1 MSAGSLAGVL
11 EGRRADRGDLPGLH
25 GEDGRSWTFDQI
37 DLLAGGVAA
46 ALRAEG
52 VGPGDRVA
60 CYLTNGPE
68 IVFLLF
74 GAWKIGA
81 VPVTVSS
88 LYNAAELAESVAK
101 TAPRL
106 LLVDDRRPDVVAGFL
121 ATRAA
126 AGDATWAA
134 ADGTGAGDVAA
145 RLPVRSVAAPLAGV
159 PALPWR
165 REVRVAGVDVAPEA
179 EACILFTGGTTG
191 RPKAVSVTHGGT
203 RESLMRLA
211 RVTTGTEAEGTAAS
225 DARPNLIALPLFH
238 SGGQHALLFAY
249 FVGRP
254 AVVWERFGV
263 DRLADLMGRFGFDNL
278 FLLPTMV
285 FDIVHAERELP
296 FAGVRSVLVAGQ
308 AISWPVRRAFEERY
322 RVPILVNYGSTEAG
336 HIAGWTGRD
345 MKAGR
350 WKPGSAGRVYPGVE
364 LEIRDDAGA
373 ALPSGAQGEVVVRS
387 ALTRGYV
394 DDAAASAELVRDGWV
409 HTGDMGYVDADGVL
423 FLVGRK
429 RDMIKCGGFQ
439 VWPEEIEDELRGHP
453 LVQDV
458 RVLGRPDD
466 RLGEIPVALV
476 VRVADG
482 AVSDTE
488 LAGQLVAYARE
499 RLAHF
504 KAPRRIEFV
513 PALERSATGK
523 ISRVVA
529 SLPDAGGT
537 SRSTARGSR

>member
-1 MSAGSLAGVL
+1 MSAGNLVGIL
-11 EGRRADRGDLPGLH
+11 EGRCADRGDLPGLY
-25 GEDGRSWTFDQI
+25 GEDGRAWTFDQI

-106 LLVDDRRPDVVAGFL
+106 LLVDDRRPDVVATFL
-121 ATRAA
+121 
-126 AGDATWAA
+126 A
-134 ADGTGAGDVAA
+134 ADGDAA
-145 RLPVRSVAAPLAGV
+145 RVPVRSVTAPLTDV
-159 PALPWR
+159 PELPWR
-165 REVRVAGVDVAPEA
+165 QETRVTGVEVGPQA

-211 RVTTGTEAEGTAAS
+211 RVTTGTEAEGSAAR

-263 DRLADLMGRFGFDNL
+263 DRLADLMPRFGFDNL

-285 FDIVHAERELP
+285 FDIVHAERDLP

-373 ALPSGAQGEVVVRS
+373 ALPTGAEGEVVVRS

-409 HTGDMGYVDADGVL
+409 HTGDMGYVDPDGVL

-453 LVQDV
+453 LVRDV

-476 VRVADG
+476 VRAAD
-482 AVSDTE
+482 DTVDDTD
-488 LAGQLVAYARE
+488 LAARLVAYARE

-523 ISRVVA
+523 ISRVA
-529 SLPDAGGT
+529 APLPEAGKISRAAAPVPEAGGT
-537 SRSTARGSR
+537 SRSTDGGSR

>member
-1 MSAGSLAGVL
+1 MSAGNLVGIL
-11 EGRRADRGDLPGLH
+11 EGRCADRGDLPGLYA
-25 GEDGRSWTFDQI
+25 EDGRWWTFDQI

-106 LLVDDRRPDVVAGFL
+106 LLVDDRRPDVVAAFL
-121 ATRAA
+121 AARSDLDGNGAA
-126 AGDATWAA
+126 
-134 ADGTGAGDVAA
+134 V
-145 RLPVRSVAAPLAGV
+145 PVRSVTTSLTGV
-159 PALPWR
+159 PELPWR
-165 REVRVAGVDVAPEA
+165 REARVTGVEVGPQA

-211 RVTTGTEAEGTAAS
+211 RVTTGTEAEGSATR

-263 DRLADLMGRFGFDNL
+263 DRLADLMPRFGFDNL

-296 FAGVRSVLVAGQ
+296 FDGVRSVLVAGQ

-345 MKAGR
+345 MKSGR

-373 ALPSGAQGEVVVRS
+373 ALPTGAQGEVVVRS

-409 HTGDMGYVDADGVL
+409 HTGDMGYVDPDGVL

-458 RVLGRPDD
+458 RVLGRSDD

-476 VRVADG
+476 VRAAD
-482 AVSDTE
+482 DTVDDTD
-488 LAGQLVAYARE
+488 LAARLVAYARE

-504 KAPRRIEFV
+504 KTPRRIEFV

-523 ISRVVA
+523 ISRAAA
-529 SLPDAGGT
+529 SPPEAGGA
-537 SRSTARGSR
+537 SRSTDGGSR

>member
-1 MSAGSLAGVL
+1 MSAGDPVGAGNLVGVL
-11 EGRRADRGDLPGLH
+11 EGRCADRGDLPGLY

-52 VGPGDRVA
+52 IGPGDRVA

-121 ATRAA
+121 AART
-126 AGDATWAA
+126 A
-134 ADGTGAGDVAA
+134 ADGTGAGDVGAG
-145 RLPVRSVAAPLAGV
+145 LPVRSVAAPLAGV

-211 RVTTGTEAEGTAAS
+211 RVTTGTEAEGSAARA
-225 DARPNLIALPLFH
+225 ARPNLIALPLFH

-285 FDIVHAERELP
+285 FDIVHAERDLP

-364 LEIRDDAGA
+364 LEIRDDAGT

-387 ALTRGYV
+387 ALTRGTSTTPPPRPSWSGT
-394 DDAAASAELVRDGWV
+394 AGCTPATWATSTPTGCSSWWAAS
-409 HTGDMGYVDADGVL
+409 
-423 FLVGRK
+423 
-429 RDMIKCGGFQ
+429 
-439 VWPEEIEDELRGHP
+439 
-453 LVQDV
+453 
-458 RVLGRPDD
+458 
-466 RLGEIPVALV
+466 
-476 VRVADG
+476 
-482 AVSDTE
+482 
-488 LAGQLVAYARE
+488 
-499 RLAHF
+499 
-504 KAPRRIEFV
+504 
-513 PALERSATGK
+513 
-523 ISRVVA
+523 
-529 SLPDAGGT
+529 GT
-537 SRSTARGSR
+537 

>member
-1 MSAGSLAGVL
+1 MTADNLARIL
-11 EGRRADRGDLPGLH
+11 DGRRADRPDLPGLY

-52 VGPGDRVA
+52 VGAGDRVA
-60 CYLTNGPE
+60 YYLTNGPE
-68 IVFLLF
+68 IVFFLF

-101 TAPRL
+101 TDPCL
-106 LLVDDRRPDVVAGFL
+106 LLVDGRRPDMLAAFL
-121 ATRAA
+121 A
-126 AGDATWAA
+126 DAR
-134 ADGTGAGDVAA
+134 V
-145 RLPVRSVAAPLAGV
+145 PVRSVGEPVAGI
-159 PALPWR
+159 PALPWQ
-165 REVRVAGVDVAPEA
+165 REVRVPAVDVAPEA

-203 RESLMRLA
+203 RGSLQRLA
-211 RVTTGTEAEGTAAS
+211 RVSTGTTEEGTAAP

-238 SGGQHALLFAY
+238 SGGQHSLLFAF

-263 DRLADLMGRFGFDNL
+263 DRLADLMQRFGFDNL

-285 FDIVHAERELP
+285 FDIVHAERDLP
-296 FAGVRSVLVAGQ
+296 FDGVKSVLVAGQ
-308 AISWPVRRAFEERY
+308 AIAWPVRRAFEQRY
-322 RVPILVNYGSTEAG
+322 HVPILVNYGSTEAG
-336 HIAGWTGRD
+336 HIAGWTSRD

-364 LEIRDDAGA
+364 LQIRDDAGN
-373 ALPSGAQGEVVVRS
+373 ALPTGAEGEVVVRS
-387 ALTRGYV
+387 ELTRGYV
-394 DDAAASAELVRDGWV
+394 DDAEASRELVRDGWV

-439 VWPEEIEDELRGHP
+439 VWPEEIEDELRTHP
-453 LVQDV
+453 LVHDV
-458 RVLGRPDD
+458 RVLGRPDE

-476 VRVADG
+476 VREADD
-482 AVSDTE
+482 ALPDAD
-488 LAGQLVAYARE
+488 LADRIVAYARE

-504 KAPRRIEFV
+504 KTPRRIEFV

-523 ISRVVA
+523 LSRA
-529 SLPDAGGT
+529 AAPLPEEGGP
-537 SRSTARGSR
+537 R

>member
-1 MSAGSLAGVL
+1 MSAGNLARIL
-11 EGRRADRGDLPGLH
+11 QGRALDRRDVPGLH
-25 GEDGRSWTFDQI
+25 GEDGRSWTFEQI

-52 VGPGDRVA
+52 VGAGDRVA
-60 CYLTNGPE
+60 YYLTNGPE
-68 IVFLLF
+68 TVFFLF

-101 TAPRL
+101 TDPRL
-106 LLVDDRRPDVVAGFL
+106 LLVDDRRPEVVAEVL
-121 ATRAA
+121 A
-126 AGDATWAA
+126 
-134 ADGTGAGDVAA
+134 GA
-145 RLPVRSVAAPLAGV
+145 RIPLRSVGEPLAGV
-159 PALPWR
+159 PSLPWR
-165 REVRVAGVDVAPEA
+165 QEVVVPPVEVDPAA

-211 RVTTGTEAEGTAAS
+211 RVSTGSDSEGTAAPG
-225 DARPNLIALPLFH
+225 ARPNLIALPLFH
-238 SGGQHALLFAY
+238 SGGQHSLLFAF

-263 DRLADLMGRFGFDNL
+263 DRLADLMERFAFDN
-278 FLLPTMV
+278 FFFLPTMV
-285 FDIVHAERELP
+285 FDIVHAERDLP
-296 FAGVRSVLVAGQ
+296 FAGVKSVLVAGQ
-308 AISWPVRRAFEERY
+308 AISWPVRRAFEQRY

-345 MKAGR
+345 MKEGR

-364 LEIRDDAGA
+364 LEIRDEAGA
-373 ALPSGAQGEVVVRS
+373 ALPTDAEGEVVVRS

-394 DDAAASAELVRDGWV
+394 DDAEASRDLVRDGWV

-453 LVQDV
+453 LVRDV

-476 VRVADG
+476 VRASDDTVTDADLT
-482 AVSDTE
+482 AR
-488 LAGQLVAYARE
+488 LVAFARD

-504 KAPRRIEFV
+504 KTPRRIEFV
-513 PALERSATGK
+513 PELERSSTGK
-523 ISRVVA
+523 
-529 SLPDAGGT
+529 T
-537 SRSTARGSR
+537 SRAAAPLPEAVEPSRAAAVSAETGGGR

>member
-1 MSAGSLAGVL
+1 MSAGNLARIL
-11 EGRRADRGDLPGLH
+11 DRRCADRPDVPGLY

-68 IVFLLF
+68 IVFFLF
-74 GAWKIGA
+74 GAWKVGA

-101 TAPRL
+101 TDPRL
-106 LLVDDRRPDVVAGFL
+106 LLVDDRRPDVVAEFL
-121 ATRAA
+121 AA
-126 AGDATWAA
+126 AGDAP
-134 ADGTGAGDVAA
+134 
-145 RLPVRSVAAPLAGV
+145 PVRSVAEPLAGAA
-159 PALPWR
+159 ALPWR
-165 REVRVAGVDVAPEA
+165 HEARVPTADVAPEA
-179 EACILFTGGTTG
+179 EACILFTGGTTTG

-203 RESLMRLA
+203 RESLGRLA
-211 RVTTGTEAEGTAAS
+211 RVSTGTDAEGTAAP
-225 DARPNLIALPLFH
+225 DAAPNLIALPLFH
-238 SGGQHALLFAY
+238 SGGQHSLLFAY
-249 FVGRP
+249 FVGRA

-263 DRLADLMGRFGFDNL
+263 DRLAGLMDRFAFDNL

-285 FDIVHAERELP
+285 FDIVHAERDLP
-296 FAGVRSVLVAGQ
+296 FHGVKSVLVAGQ

-364 LEIRDDAGA
+364 LEIRDDAGE
-373 ALPSGAQGEVVVRS
+373 ALPTGSSGEVVVRS

-394 DDAAASAELVRDGWV
+394 DDAEASRDLVRDGWV
-409 HTGDMGYVDADGVL
+409 HTGDIGYVDADGVL

-439 VWPEEIEDELRGHP
+439 VWPEEIEDVLREHP
-453 LVQDV
+453 LVRDV

-476 VRVADG
+476 VREADD
-482 AVSDTE
+482 AVTDAD
-488 LAGQLVAYARE
+488 LADAVVAYARD

-504 KAPRRIEFV
+504 KTPRRVEFV
-513 PALERSATGK
+513 PALERSTTGK
-523 ISRVVA
+523 
-529 SLPDAGGT
+529 T
-537 SRSTARGSR
+537 SRAAAPLPEAGKAAAVSQEGGSR